1 MRTRASIAHHPI
13 HPMLVTVPIGLWLF
27 SLVCD
32 LVYATGPGDTVWYT
46 VATYNLV
53 AGIVGALLAAIFG
66 YIDMRSLPPQVRKI
80 AVRHMTLNLIIV
92 ALYIVNAWLRI
103 APGEYSLVPLAL
115 SVIGVLM
122 LGVSGWLGGHM
133 VYVLQAGVDTGGASA
148 AATPAAPA
156 SARPG
161 KRHART

>member
-1 MRTRASIAHHPI
+1 MRTTASIAHHPI

-32 LVYATGPGDTVWYT
+32 LVYSLGPGDTVWYT

-53 AGIVGALLAAIFG
+53 AGIVGALLAAIVG
-66 YIDMRSLPPQVRKI
+66 YIDMRSLPPDVKKI
-80 AVRHMTLNLIIV
+80 AVKHMTLNLIIV
-92 ALYIVNAWLRI
+92 ALYVVNAWLRI
-103 APGEYSLVPLAL
+103 APGEYSILPLLL
-115 SVIGVLM
+115 SLIAVLM

-133 VYVLQAGVDTGGASA
+133 VYVLQAGVDTRGAGTS
-148 AATPAAPA
+148 APA
-156 SARPG
+156 SASARAG